1 MRSALVA
8 TSVQDSAPA
17 PTEDVVT
24 LTNLKDKARVNHEKN
39 QGKKQNLKTV
49 ERAGKIMKIGKKEK
63 MKMRND
69 LLMKKLKDAEAEKKE
84 VKDKKRREKVVIV
97 KDIKPLMDDLEDIE
111 QEIKQKDESDKIL
124 KLKKPKKTKSTMKKN
139 KAKAQFLADLAFLK
153 AATADPAY
161 KADPLATVSLHLRN
175 TVGLE

>member
-1 MRSALVA
+1 MG
-8 TSVQDSAPA
+8 
-17 PTEDVVT
+17 
-24 LTNLKDKARVNHEKN
+24 ARVNHEKN

-124 KLKKPKKTKSTMKKN
+124 KLKKTKEDEIHDEEE
-139 KAKAQFLADLAFLK
+139 Q
-153 AATADPAY
+153 
-161 KADPLATVSLHLRN
+161 
-175 TVGLE
+175 G

>member
-1 MRSALVA
+1 M
-8 TSVQDSAPA
+8 QESAPA

-24 LTNLKDKARVNHEKN
+24 LTNLKDKAKVNHEKN
-39 QGKKQNLKTV
+39 QGKKHNLKTV
-49 ERAGKIMKIGKKEK
+49 ERAGKIVKIGKKEK
-63 MKMRND
+63 MKMRNG

-124 KLKKPKKTKSTMKKN
+124 KLKKPKKTSSM
-139 KAKAQFLADLAFLK
+139 
-153 AATADPAY
+153 
-161 KADPLATVSLHLRN
+161 SR
-175 TVGLE
+175 